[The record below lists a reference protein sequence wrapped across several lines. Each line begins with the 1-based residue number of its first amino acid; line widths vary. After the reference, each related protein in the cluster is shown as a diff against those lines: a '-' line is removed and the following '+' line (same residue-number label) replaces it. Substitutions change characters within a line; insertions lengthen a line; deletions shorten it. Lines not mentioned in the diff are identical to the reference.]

1 MGIEDVETLTGRK
14 HQSRDVRVASEKV
27 ATASLYE
34 ARPNCGTPPPK
45 HFQISSH
52 SDLFNWTAP
61 SPIS

>member
-52 SDLFNWTAP
+52 SDLFN
-61 SPIS
+61 